1 MKIRKYKIVIFSL
14 LAVLFAF
21 VLTACKK
28 TVELSF
34 NPNGGMIGG
43 STEVKKISVE
53 KNKVVAN
60 VPTASRDGYDFVA
73 WKNSEDTQVD
83 FATFKP
89 TKNEEF
95 KAEWKEKT
103 APVPEQ
109 TFKVIIPS
117 EVSLVSPE
125 GIDLNKVKKDTT
137 LTFKVVVPADKV
149 LEKVLVNDTV
159 VAVDAEN
166 KFSTTITKETII
178 SVALSDKTTPVE
190 KFKVTIPAEVECL
203 DAGVD
208 LNNVV
213 KNTELTFKVN
223 VPANKKIKKLL
234 VNGEDK
240 VVDAIN
246 QFKVAILS
254 NTEISVEFEE
264 VHTFSVSIPADGS
277 IKALDASVDLT
288 KVNKGTT
295 LRFKVVV
302 PSNKVI
308 DKLLVNGAEITPN
321 SDNEFDVLVND
332 NTTITVSFKEDP
344 ILKGYADALKQ
355 EFEEIEQ
362 NIKND
367 KLELPNKY
375 SEVNEANILAAIN
388 QWVDSSICEVSVSKK
403 GDKYEATL
411 THKANNTVKESRVY
425 SVVIAKK
432 KLTLTLPSEVQ
443 LISPNVALND
453 ITEGSEVVLKVLVP
467 TDKEIKTLTINDNPV
482 DLTQVNSENQYQFR
496 MTKNTQ
502 VSVVFQYS
510 AAVNNAVQNELDKV
524 SDPLELVV
532 PDGNLTVD
540 LVKNAIKALI
550 DETKV
555 KLEVSKINNNTF
567 NVKVSHKNYD
577 DLSKEKEVVITI
589 AKVNV
594 SVNFAPGKYDGQ
606 DSKVFQFNKGA
617 TLRAADLP
625 QDGADPLLEIPAG
638 HDLKEYQVNG
648 TKLTTQVLNNDISV
662 NAIYEA
668 SAKHRVIF
676 KIKATDSDVL
686 DKDAFN
692 KTYKVDPNTVF
703 NNPFTNKPIKPGYE
717 FIRWESNGAEHN
729 FNDPITADTTIEAI
743 FKTESYLKFKEIND
757 GYGVEGFANYIDLNN
772 PQVTEIYIPTTFN
785 GKKVYSILK
794 WAFSNKNF
802 ITKLVLPENGHI
814 LEIGAAAFI
823 NNVALKE
830 VKLGNTVTTIGEYAF
845 SGAKFSSIVI
855 PESLTVMGYK
865 SFGVANL
872 ANVTFVSTTYDNIS
886 KMPFEDSKWL
896 VDGAKNAQNMLVVNG
911 TLVSVD
917 VNKCANLTIPSN
929 VKRIGEGAFYNLE
942 VKSITFSEGLEH
954 IGNEAFAHARFNAN
968 TKLVFPKSLKT
979 IGFRAFAFARNI
991 ESIEFPSDSELR
1003 YLRAEAFRRNTK
1015 LEEVKFGEKLE
1026 TIGQKVFFEC
1036 NQLAR
1041 VNAPA
1046 SVKTVGYKA
1055 FMETEFRTNSVNAH
1069 EKKLFVYNH
1078 ILLDTYSF
1086 IEADLELTPEITS
1099 IAERA
1104 IYRSKTLQSV
1114 VIPDTVKLI
1123 KKHALYHF
1131 GAIRKI
1137 IISGQVTTI
1146 EEGAFILKGYY
1157 INASKESDIHQL
1169 SIEIQDIKTKPA
1181 GWHEEWKKELVTP
1194 DGSPLFAE
1202 AGLPY
1207 NKIISYKWGEIVSLK
1222 YDLNGGVA
1230 AGINKEFYKLGE
1242 TPKEPSIY
1250 PTKDGHTF
1258 IGWYLDDSHYLF
1270 NEAITKTLVLK
1281 ARYVANNSDYE
1292 LRYENKE
1299 LIFTKL
1305 LNKTLTEFSIPDKV
1319 EDTKI
1324 SRIDNEAFA
1333 NHPTLKKVVIGEN
1346 VLAIGRKSFSGA
1358 TQLEDIQI
1366 GANVSHFGGHAF
1378 ANTKW
1383 LTSKRNTD
1391 RFVVVN
1397 NVLVDAINIGSDEVL
1412 PNGITKIAE
1421 DAFDGNNTTTKL
1433 TLNQGVVEIC
1443 SYAFRNATS
1452 LTSIILPA
1460 SLKTGV
1466 VRANAFA
1473 IGGTNNVSIDAS
1485 SVHFTKP
1492 NSWED
1497 GYDNG
1502 NGATLT
1508 FNWDSSVTTYQLTL
1522 AEGITLEDKS
1532 LNPNKIAAG
1541 TSVVFMLA
1549 EKEFYSIKKFE
1560 VDGADKTASI
1570 VDGKYTHVIN
1580 KNTVLSLEYQIN
1592 DDIRDE
1598 VTSQKNKLAA
1608 KIGYELKDS
1617 NRKKSI
1623 ISHLE
1628 LFLDTKLVKIELTS
1642 DDKVRLYSTK
1652 AKDYYQETDVIS
1664 FVRVFSVNGTDDVDL
1679 GKAKASG
1686 MANYNERAS
1695 QAFNGEEYDKWCDN
1709 TGARPKWL
1717 IGELKQNM
1725 FVSKFKIAHASVK
1738 ESASMNTREF
1748 KLFVSPTTDGDDWE
1762 EVADVKNLNQT
1773 YSEHGFSGK
1782 VIRRVKMVVTKA
1794 EQAGNTTRIY
1804 ELYIF
1809 AEKQT
1814 VKLTFNLNGG
1824 NIDGE
1829 TENVVIDHLK
1839 NTPIRQ
1845 DEMPQPVKKFYQIEK
1860 WLYNNQ
1866 PVKYTEPIN
1875 EERLF
1880 TVKWK
1885 VSPTVVNTL
1894 EEELAKIPARVY
1906 VVKDAGE
1913 LTNDDILNKL
1923 NSYIDTTNTILSIQ
1937 KNDGEENKYRV
1948 VAKFKQD
1955 PTVFATK
1962 EVEVFKKLS
1971 TDKNSITFKLIG
1983 GKFNT
1988 SSENVVKEFDKGY
2001 VLKSEDIIEVLKEHY
2016 NFITWLDSDGK
2027 FKNLVGHIVDANI
2040 EVSAKWHI
2048 KNEIVAEV
2056 QTELNKIPNIFGIK
2070 KDGEI
2075 EHNDVSAYLVN
2086 NTNQELVSTTA
2097 TLDGE
2102 NYNIVI
2108 RSKKADYAI
2117 TKVVACRRLV
2127 EITLPDCLELVGIVG
2142 NLAMVGD
2149 FVQLRAIANPAH
2161 RISNIQINDVD
2172 YFLDSNNLITFKV
2185 EDTTTVTA
2193 EHTLDKQLAME
2204 HLNKVLAKVPDQLTF
2219 DNPENLSK
2227 EDIEESFADIDFEG
2241 LDLTIE
2247 RYQYD
2252 WKVVLA
2258 NSENSN
2264 YKASKVIEIT
2274 SMKKIDKGV
2283 EKHYYS
2289 DYDWYIDSCCSPAE
2303 DDNQYSNAFDESGEC
2318 DFTKAYVSTEES
2330 KAFVSGGKQHI
2341 LFMLNLKE
2349 QVKYTLRIYHAGAM
2363 AGGNPEHNTKDFE
2376 ISYARTWYTTSPSSF
2391 NKLKTVTNNTA
2402 NYTDVEIDNTKIKK
2416 NQIAMAI
2423 TVSNGTQNGEKRFTL
2438 VGAQLFEGA
2447 ELHKVDFNLGGAK
2460 YNERTTPWMFKI
2472 KSGALIPENMVPEC
2486 ELENHEFK
2494 GYRFDGEVIDRD
2506 TLLTKKINKD
2516 TVIEL
2521 VFERNNTPEAHSVVF
2536 KYNGGTSTTPGEDE
2550 KTIQVYD
2557 NEYIMNN
2564 LIPTLT
2570 KEHHVFSHWENQET
2584 PGEVF
2589 NFNQPV
2595 NGELELTA
2603 IFKINPEYEKDLNNN
2618 FNKIYHTLYVESAS
2632 DNPSIDEIKNAIK
2645 AILTNKDLLVN
2656 VELVADNKYKIT
2668 LTHNH
2673 SDELVVEREVLI
2685 YKKTLGE
2692 LDVVLTYNDDMS
2704 QEQTI
2709 KVRQGELLDATKL
2722 QNFSKEGYEFLCWQD
2737 SDTNELIDINSYQVS
2752 KASNLKALYKIDN
2765 STLPKFNDLLN
2776 EINELGFDK
2785 EEADIDDVKGAIENN
2800 LQAKLGAT
2808 LAGKLNVVVTKDGSE
2823 RFRVEIQFE
2832 HNDLNQIINLIK
2844 WVNTYKN

>member
-1 MKIRKYKIVIFSL
+1 MKIKKYKIVIFSL
-14 LAVLFAF
+14 LAILFAF

-34 NPNGGMIGG
+34 NPNGGMIDG
-43 STEVKKISVE
+43 SSEVKKISVE
-53 KNKVVAN
+53 KNKLVAN
-60 VPTASRDGYDFVA
+60 VPSATRDGYDFIA
-73 WKNSEDTQVD
+73 WKNSEDSAVD
-83 FATFKP
+83 FATFMP
-89 TKNEEF
+89 TKNQDF

-103 APVPEQ
+103 APVPDQ
-109 TFKVIIPS
+109 TFKVSIPS
-117 EVSLVSPE
+117 EVSLVSPQ

-137 LTFKVVVPADKV
+137 LTFKVVVPSDKV
-149 LEKVLVNDTV
+149 LEKVLVNNTV
-159 VAVDAEN
+159 VSVDAEN
-166 KFSTTITKETII
+166 KFSTTITKETTIT
-178 SVALSDKTTPVE
+178 VALSDKTTPVE
-190 KFKVTIPAEVECL
+190 KFKVTIPTEVETL
-203 DAGVD
+203 DSGVD

-223 VPANKKIKKLL
+223 VPANQKIKKLL
-234 VNGEDK
+234 VNGEEK
-240 VVDAIN
+240 VADATN
-246 QFKVAILS
+246 QFKVVVIT
-254 NTEISVEFEE
+254 NTEIKVEFEE
-264 VHTFSVSIPADGS
+264 VLTFSVSIPSDGS
-277 IKALDASVDLT
+277 IKCLDASVDLT

-302 PSNKVI
+302 PANKVI
-308 DKLLVNGAEITPN
+308 DKLMVNGAEISPN

-332 NTTITVSFKEDP
+332 NTIITVSFKEDP
-344 ILKGYADALKQ
+344 ILKGYADQLKQ

-375 SEVNEANILAAIN
+375 SEVNETNILAAIN
-388 QWVDSSICEVSVSKK
+388 SWVDSSICEVSVSKK

-411 THKANNTVKESRVY
+411 THKANNTVKESREY

-453 ITEGSEVVLKVLVP
+453 ITEGSTVVLKVLVP
-467 TDKEIKTLTINDNPV
+467 TDKEIKSLKINDNPV
-482 DLTQVNSENQYQFR
+482 DLAQVNSENQYQFT
-496 MTKNTQ
+496 MTKKTQ
-502 VSVVFQYS
+502 VSVSFQYN
-510 AAVNNAVQNELDKV
+510 ATVNNTVQKELDKV

-532 PDGNLTVD
+532 PDGNLTVE

-567 NVKVSHKNYD
+567 NIKLSHKNYD
-577 DLSKEKEVVITI
+577 DLNKEKEIIINI

-606 DSKVFQFNKGA
+606 DTKVFQFNKGA
-617 TLRAADLP
+617 TLRAEDLP
-625 QDGADPLLEIPAG
+625 QDGADPLFEIPAG
-638 HDLKEYQVNG
+638 YDLQEYQVNN
-648 TKLTTQVLNNDISV
+648 TKLTTQVLNEDISV
-662 NAIYEA
+662 SAIYVA
-668 SAKHRVIF
+668 STKHRVVF
-676 KIKATDSDVL
+676 KIKAVDSDVL
-686 DKDAFN
+686 DKDSFN
-692 KTYKVDPNTVF
+692 KTYKVDPYTVF
-703 NNPFTNKPIKPGYE
+703 NNPFRNKPVKPGYE
-717 FIRWESNGAEHN
+717 FIRWESDGAEHN
-729 FNDPITADTTIEAI
+729 FSNPITKDTTIEAI

-757 GYGVEGFANYIDLNN
+757 GYGVEGFSNYIDLNN
-772 PQVTEIYIPTTFN
+772 PQVTEIYIPSTYN

-814 LEIGAAAFI
+814 LEIGAAAFM

-830 VKLGNTVTTIGEYAF
+830 VKLGNTITTIGEYAF
-845 SGAKFSSIVI
+845 SGAKFTSIVI

-865 SFGVANL
+865 SFGVASL
-872 ANVTFVSTTYDNIS
+872 ANVTFVSTTNDNIS

-911 TLVSVD
+911 TLVSVN
-917 VNKCANLTIPSN
+917 VNKCANLTIPAN
-929 VKRIGEGAFYNLE
+929 VKRIGEGAFYNLH

-954 IGNEAFAHARFNAN
+954 IGNEAFAHARFDAN

-979 IGFRAFAFARNI
+979 IGYRAFAFAQDIKN
-991 ESIEFPSDSELR
+991 IEFPSDSELL
-1003 YLRAEAFRRNTK
+1003 YLRAEAFRKNTK
-1015 LEEVKFGEKLE
+1015 LTEVNFGEKLE

-1036 NQLAR
+1036 NKLAT

-1086 IEADLELTPEITS
+1086 IGTELELTPEITS

-1104 IYRSKTLQSV
+1104 IYRSDKLQSV

-1131 GAIRKI
+1131 GSIRKI

-1169 SIEIQDIKTKPA
+1169 SIEIQDVKTKPD

-1194 DGSPLFAE
+1194 DNSPLFAE

-1230 AGINKEFYKLGE
+1230 TGINKEFYKLGE

-1250 PTKDGHTF
+1250 PTKDGHSF
-1258 IGWYLDDSHYLF
+1258 IGWYLDDKHYLF
-1270 NEAITKTLVLK
+1270 NEGITKSIVLK

-1299 LIFTKL
+1299 LIFAKL
-1305 LNKTLTEFSIPDKV
+1305 LNKTFTEFTILDKV
-1319 EDTKI
+1319 EDTLI
-1324 SRIDNEAFA
+1324 TRIDSEAFKD
-1333 NHPTLKKVVIGEN
+1333 HPTLKKVVIGEN
-1346 VLAIGRKSFSGA
+1346 IYAIGRKAFSGA
-1358 TQLEDIQI
+1358 TLLEDIQI
-1366 GANVSHFGGHAF
+1366 GANVAHFGGHAF

-1383 LTSKRNTD
+1383 LTNKRNTD
-1391 RFVVVN
+1391 KFVVVN
-1397 NVLVDAINIGSDEVL
+1397 NVLIDAINIGVDEVL

-1421 DAFDGNNTTTKL
+1421 DAFDGNNTTTKI
-1433 TLNQGVVEIC
+1433 TLNAGVVEIC
-1443 SYAFRNATS
+1443 SYAFRNAS
-1452 LTSIILPA
+1452 ALTNIILPA
-1460 SLKTGV
+1460 SLKTGI

-1502 NGATLT
+1502 NGAILT
-1508 FNWDSSVTTYQLTL
+1508 FTWDTSVTTYQLTL
-1522 AEGITLEDKS
+1522 SDGITLEDKS

-1541 TSVVFMLA
+1541 TSVTFMLA

-1560 VDGADKTASI
+1560 VDGEDKTISI
-1570 VDGKYTHVIN
+1570 AGGIYTHVIN
-1580 KNTVLSLEYQIN
+1580 KNTVLTLEYQIN

-1598 VTSQKNKLAA
+1598 VASQINKLAS

-1642 DDKVRLYSTK
+1642 DDKVKLYSIK
-1652 AKDYYQETDVIS
+1652 AKDYYQETGVIN
-1664 FVRVFSVNGTDDVDL
+1664 FVRVFSINGTDDVVL
-1679 GKAKASG
+1679 GKARASG
-1686 MANYNERAS
+1686 QANYSERAS
-1695 QAFNGEEYDKWCDN
+1695 QAFNGEEYNKWCDN
-1709 TGARPKWL
+1709 TGAKPKWL
-1717 IGELKQNM
+1717 VGELKQDM
-1725 FVSKFKIAHASVK
+1725 FVSKFKIAHAGVK

-1748 KLFVSPTTDGDDWE
+1748 KLYVSATTDGDDWE
-1762 EVADVKNLNQT
+1762 EVADVKNLNQN

-1824 NIDGE
+1824 SIDGE
-1829 TENVVIDHLK
+1829 SENVVIDHLK
-1839 NTPIRQ
+1839 NTPISQ
-1845 DEMPQPVKKFYQIEK
+1845 GEMPQPVKKFYQIEK

-1866 PVKYTEPIN
+1866 PVNYSEPIN

-1880 TVKWK
+1880 TVKWR
-1885 VSPTVVNTL
+1885 VSPTVVNAL
-1894 EEELAKIPARVY
+1894 EEELAKIPAKVY
-1906 VVKDAGE
+1906 ISKDTGE
-1913 LTNDDILNKL
+1913 LTDDDILNKL
-1923 NSYIDTTNTILSIQ
+1923 NSYIDTSNTLLAIQ
-1937 KNDGEENKYRV
+1937 KIDGEENKYRV
-1948 VAKFKQD
+1948 IAKFKQD
-1955 PTVFATK
+1955 TSVFATR
-1962 EVEVFKKLS
+1962 ELEIFKKLS
-1971 TDKNSITFKLIG
+1971 TDKNSITFKLMG

-1988 SSENVVKEFDKGY
+1988 SSENVVKEFEKGY
-2001 VLKSEDIIEVLKEHY
+2001 VLKAEDIIEVLKEHF
-2016 NFITWLDSDGK
+2016 NFISWLDQDGK

-2040 EVSAKWHI
+2040 EVNAKWHI
-2048 KNEIVAEV
+2048 KDEIVAEV

-2075 EHNDVSAYLVN
+2075 ELNDVSEYLVK

-2097 TLDGE
+2097 TLDGD
-2102 NYNIVI
+2102 NYNIVF

-2149 FVQLRAIANPAH
+2149 FVQLRTSANPAH
-2161 RISNIQINDVD
+2161 RISNIKINDVD

-2193 EHTLDKQLAME
+2193 EHELDKQLAIE

-2219 DNPENLSK
+2219 DNPENLTK
-2227 EDIEESFADIDFEG
+2227 EEIEESFADIDFEG
-2241 LDLTIE
+2241 LNLTIE
-2247 RYQYD
+2247 RHKYD

-2258 NSENSN
+2258 NDENSD
-2264 YKASKVIEIT
+2264 YKVSKVVEIT
-2274 SMKKIDKGV
+2274 SMKKIDQAV
-2283 EKHYYS
+2283 RQHYYAS
-2289 DYDWYIDSCCSPAE
+2289 FSWNMDSICAPAE
-2303 DDNQYSNAFDESGEC
+2303 DDNPYSNAFDNSGEC
-2318 DFTKAYVSTEES
+2318 DFSKAYVST
-2330 KAFVSGGKQHI
+2330 KASTQFVGEGKQHL
-2341 LFMLNLKE
+2341 LFYLELKE

-2363 AGGNPEHNTKDFE
+2363 TGGNPEHNTKDFTV
-2376 ISYARTWYTTSPSSF
+2376 SYSSTWYSTSPSSF
-2391 NKLKTVTNNTA
+2391 KELKTVTNNTA
-2402 NYTDVEIDNTKIKK
+2402 NYTDVEIDNSKIKK
-2416 NQIAMAI
+2416 QRIAMAI

-2438 VGAQLFEGA
+2438 VGAQLFKGA
-2447 ELHKVDFNLGGAK
+2447 MLHKVDFNLGGAK
-2460 YNERTTPWMFKI
+2460 YNEKTTPWMFKI
-2472 KSGALIPENMVPEC
+2472 KAGELIPENMIPEC

-2494 GYRFDGEVIDRD
+2494 GYKFEDEVIDRD
-2506 TLLTKKINKD
+2506 TLLTKKITKD

-2521 VFERNNTPEAHSVVF
+2521 VFERNNTPDEHNVVF
-2536 KYNGGTSTTPGEDE
+2536 KYNGGTSQNPGEDE

-2570 KEHHVFSHWENQET
+2570 KEHYILSHWESSEA

-2589 NFNQPV
+2589 KFNQPV
-2595 NGELELTA
+2595 NSDLELTA
-2603 IFKINPEYEKDLNNN
+2603 IFKLNPEYEKDLNNN
-2618 FNKIYHTLYVESAS
+2618 FNKIYHSLYVESAT
-2632 DNPSIDEIKNAIK
+2632 DTPSIDEIKEAIK
-2645 AILTNKDLLVN
+2645 AKLTNKDLLID
-2656 VELVADNKYKIT
+2656 VELVADNKYKII

-2673 SDELVVEREVLI
+2673 SDELVLEREVLI
-2685 YKKTLGE
+2685 YKKTLDE
-2692 LDVVLTYNDDMS
+2692 VNVVLTYNDDMS

-2709 KVRQGELLDATKL
+2709 KVKQGELLDATKL
-2722 QNFSKEGYEFLCWQD
+2722 QRFSKEGYEFLCWQD
-2737 SDTNELIDINSYQVS
+2737 SDTNEIIDINSYQVS
-2752 KASNLKALYKIDN
+2752 KASNLKALYKIDSN
-2765 STLPKFNDLLN
+2765 TLPKFNDLLN
-2776 EINELGFDK
+2776 EVNELGFDK
-2785 EEADIDDVKGAIENN
+2785 EEADINDVKGAIENH

-2823 RFRVEIQFE
+2823 RFKVEIQFL